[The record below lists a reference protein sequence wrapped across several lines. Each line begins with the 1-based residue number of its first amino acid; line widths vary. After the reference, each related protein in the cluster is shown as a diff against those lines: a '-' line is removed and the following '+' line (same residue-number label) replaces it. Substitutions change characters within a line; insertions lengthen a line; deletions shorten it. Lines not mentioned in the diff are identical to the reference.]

1 MRSETSSVT
10 DLRFRMGLTS
20 PQYESDKGRFGFE
33 QRILPRTIVTNN
45 VTQELITERES
56 IVVRHPN

>member
-1 MRSETSSVT
+1 
-10 DLRFRMGLTS
+10 MGLTS